1 MSLEPLVSPIMKLLL
16 DFLPVVVFFA
26 VYKLYDDFYLATVAI
41 IIATSLQV
49 AWTWFSQRRVERM
62 PLIALAL
69 LIVFGGI
76 TLVLHD
82 EMFLK
87 WKPTVVNWLF
97 GAAFL
102 ASQFIG
108 RKPLIQRMLDS
119 AMSLPAAVWL
129 RLNLAWT
136 VFFVLMGVANLYV
149 VYQFS
154 TDAWVD
160 FKLYGMFGLTLVF
173 VIAQGFYLARHVQVS
188 EES

>member
-1 MSLEPLVSPIMKLLL
+1 MKLLY
-16 DFLPVVVFFA
+16 DFLPVFVFFA
-26 VYKLYDDFYLATVAI
+26 VYKVYDDFYLATGAI
-41 IIATSLQV
+41 IVVSTLQV
-49 AWTWFSQRRVERM
+49 GWTWYRQRRVERM

-97 GAAFL
+97 GIAFL

-108 RKPLIQRMLDS
+108 RKPLIQYLLSS

-129 RLNLAWT
+129 RLNLAWA
-136 VFFVLMGVANLYV
+136 VFFILMGVANLYV

-154 TDAWVD
+154 TDAWVN
-160 FKLYGMFGLTLVF
+160 FKLWGMLGLTLVF
-173 VIAQGFYLARHVQVS
+173 VLAQGIYLARHVQPV

>member
-26 VYKLYDDFYLATVAI
+26 VYKFYDDFYLATVAI